1 MEVDTSCSICFDE
14 YEVGASLRELNCKHV
29 FHKDCIDGWLVQS
42 GHRTCPLCVQAAI
55 RKEDEDV
62 VKLPIRNTLY
72 TIFIFSYDLL
82 LLTTIITIQ
91 TLYYNQPLCNDYIK
105 LWLILLTIR
114 YAVYMSFNPLK
125 WYFDRYHPN
134 YILNKFNWGGLNGF
148 DILLWLFGNFLIFGN
163 YNSCKG
169 INDGKNYLFW
179 LGFIVVMIPYCLLG
193 LLLFLIF
200 LFLVSSFVH
209 EQIGILRSTC
219 TFIFDVGIFLTNL
232 ILLVFTLI
240 KNDDLEHDAEC
251 VKLKYW
257 SIGTTIFCF
266 LSIFQNVHRYF
277 SFSMISTKWMGL
289 LRIWKIF
296 YLFLLGWWIFGNVV
310 IFQNL
315 ACRSNFPEIFWLNFS
330 FVMFP
335 YFILM
340 SILIL
345 WIVYLSSSPKV
356 VEFLRA
362 KGLSPTELERLRTF
376 HFTGNEVG
384 VMESENSSNVTNQF
398 QPPLK
403 DDVNE
408 QCTIELD
415 KVAPSEET
423 GLPK

>member
-62 VKLPIRNTLY
+62 
-72 TIFIFSYDLL
+72 D
-82 LLTTIITIQ
+82 
-91 TLYYNQPLCNDYIK
+91 
-105 LWLILLTIR
+105 
-114 YAVYMSFNPLK
+114 
-125 WYFDRYHPN
+125 
-134 YILNKFNWGGLNGF
+134 GG
-148 DILLWLFGNFLIFGN
+148 
-163 YNSCKG
+163 
-169 INDGKNYLFW
+169 YLE
-179 LGFIVVMIPYCLLG
+179 MY
-193 LLLFLIF
+193 
-200 LFLVSSFVH
+200 
-209 EQIGILRSTC
+209 
-219 TFIFDVGIFLTNL
+219 
-232 ILLVFTLI
+232 
-240 KNDDLEHDAEC
+240 
-251 VKLKYW
+251 
-257 SIGTTIFCF
+257 
-266 LSIFQNVHRYF
+266 
-277 SFSMISTKWMGL
+277 
-289 LRIWKIF
+289 
-296 YLFLLGWWIFGNVV
+296 
-310 IFQNL
+310 
-315 ACRSNFPEIFWLNFS
+315 